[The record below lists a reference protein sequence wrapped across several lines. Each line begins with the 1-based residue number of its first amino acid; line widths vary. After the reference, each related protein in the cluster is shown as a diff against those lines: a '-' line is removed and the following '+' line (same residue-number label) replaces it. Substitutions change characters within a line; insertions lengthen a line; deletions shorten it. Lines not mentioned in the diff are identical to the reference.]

1 MGSYILE
8 GCEEET
14 EEEDEFDGYKDEE
27 PNPCDRKDVTASNGL
42 IRKAEAQI
50 EEAWPQDEFSEP
62 MYEVRGVMIC
72 KAMDDPSQREN
83 LFHS

>member
-1 MGSYILE
+1 ME

-42 IRKAEAQI
+42 IRKALI
-50 EEAWPQDEFSEP
+50 EEAWPQEGEFSVP
-62 MYEVRGVMIC
+62 W
-72 KAMDDPSQREN
+72 
-83 LFHS
+83 